1 MFSHHTLPNALKLQS
16 FLPIS
21 SPSIPPYRL
30 IHPVPIPTHI
40 QSPRTI
46 YSINHYQE
54 DVRILFR
61 DLLVTEGCRKIMIF
75 LTTNNLREQTQMAM
89 ENLKTTSTS
98 SAMRET

>member
-1 MFSHHTLPNALKLQS
+1 MFPHHTLPNALKSQS

-21 SPSIPPYRL
+21 SPSIPPYSL
-30 IHPVPIPTHI
+30 IHPVPNPTHI

-54 DVRILFR
+54 DVCILFR
-61 DLLVTEGCRKIMIF
+61 DLLVTEGCRMTMIY
-75 LTTNNLREQTQMAM
+75 LTANNLREETQMPM

-98 SAMRET
+98 LAMREM